1 MYIIFTKNWHLGL
14 MWHRPLPI
22 ISNDTFSIKVRQK
35 SNGSHHLF
43 PQTLLGFLIW
53 EQTPEGNTFFINA
66 LYIRQCFNFKVFYC
80 NEDGIYCCWIYLAER
95 RRQQSLDW
103 TLPRKTEKKEFYKTD
118 SLPTSV
124 FKQFAE
130 YCHLQAL
137 ILLSK
142 AITFNRDNITMYSSP
157 FVVQYLTQYSLGA
170 SLNNCLNWIQ
180 PAGHNLL
187 FVNCQKSKY
196 VFVDFNLFYDEIQ
209 SRNSCRVPQ
218 KRLHRN
224 FLENFLVLRRY
235 SWWQQMHHC

>member
-1 MYIIFTKNWHLGL
+1 MFSVQGFLLWRRWHILQLNILGRK
-14 MWHRPLPI
+14 MTC
-22 ISNDTFSIKVRQK
+22 ISQK
-35 SNGSHHLF
+35 SRKK
-43 PQTLLGFLIW
+43 
-53 EQTPEGNTFFINA
+53 INKTA
-66 LYIRQCFNFKVFYC
+66 CRTIKNFKQ
-80 NEDGIYCCWIYLAER
+80 LAN
-95 RRQQSLDW
+95 
-103 TLPRKTEKKEFYKTD
+103 
-118 SLPTSV
+118 
-124 FKQFAE
+124 

-137 ILLSK
+137 VLLSK

-196 VFVDFNLFYDEIQ
+196 VFVDFNVFYDEIQ

-224 FLENFLVLRRY
+224 FLENFLV
-235 SWWQQMHHC
+235 

>member
-103 TLPRKTEKKEFYKTD
+103 TLPRKTEEKKNFT
-118 SLPTSV
+118 
-124 FKQFAE
+124 KQTACRHQFSNNLQNTVICRLW
-130 YCHLQAL
+130 YC
-137 ILLSK
+137 
-142 AITFNRDNITMYSSP
+142 
-157 FVVQYLTQYSLGA
+157 
-170 SLNNCLNWIQ
+170 
-180 PAGHNLL
+180 
-187 FVNCQKSKY
+187 CQKQSHSIGTILRCIHLHLWFNISPNIPLVQVWTIAWIGSNHLDTICYLSIVWRINMFLSILTSSKME
-196 VFVDFNLFYDEIQ
+196 FSLAIHRGCPRRGCIAIS
-209 SRNSCRVPQ
+209 SRIFT
-218 KRLHRN
+218 L
-224 FLENFLVLRRY
+224 NFLV
-235 SWWQQMHHC
+235 